1 MHQDKELIERFIQ
14 KYERAKSIRRR
25 WESLFDECYEFA
37 MPMRQTFATQSIG
50 ERRDDKIFDE
60 TAVVGVQEFAS
71 RLQAG
76 LVPNF
81 ARWADFTAGSEI
93 PKEAREKIDNDL
105 EEVTDYVFEV
115 LQNSNFG
122 QEVHESFMD
131 LAIGTGVLH
140 VEEGDSVNPVNF
152 TALPLPHVVLDVGP
166 DDRIDH
172 VYRGKGH

>member
-1 MHQDKELIERFIQ
+1 MHDEEIIDSFLK
-14 KYERAKSIRRR
+14 KYERAKSVRQR

-37 MPMRQTFATQSIG
+37 LPMRQTFGTNSIG

-81 ARWADFTAGSEI
+81 ARWADFTAGSEV
-93 PKEAREKIDNDL
+93 PKEQKDAINNEL

-115 LQNSNFG
+115 IQNSNFG

-131 LAIGTGVLH
+131 LAIGTGVLY
-140 VEEGDSVNPVNF
+140 VEEGEIGR
-152 TALPLPHVVLDVGP
+152 AHV
-166 DDRIDH
+166 
-172 VYRGKGH
+172 

>member
-1 MHQDKELIERFIQ
+1 MALPLNAQASNEQELVDLYLKR
-14 KYERAKSIRRR
+14 YEKAKSVRQR
-25 WESLFDECYEFA
+25 WESLFDECYEYA
-37 MPMRQTFATQSIG
+37 LPMRQTFSSQSLG

-93 PKEAREKIDNDL
+93 PKENREAINNDL
-105 EEVTDYVFEV
+105 DGVTDYVFEI

-140 VEEGDSVNPVNF
+140 VEEGDSVNPINF
-152 TALPLPHVVLDVGP
+152 TALP
-166 DDRIDH
+166 
-172 VYRGKGH
+172 